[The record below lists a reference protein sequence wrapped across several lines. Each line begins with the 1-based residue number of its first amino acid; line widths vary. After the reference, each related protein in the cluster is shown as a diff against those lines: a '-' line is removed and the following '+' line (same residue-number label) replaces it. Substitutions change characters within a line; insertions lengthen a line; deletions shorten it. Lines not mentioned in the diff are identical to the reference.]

1 MSSSRNEGRWSR
13 DNSVSNVS
21 ATSGASQSNRLSAAS
36 AAILRGKRTPRGSQ
50 SSDSERR
57 SGSMLKN
64 FLAQRN
70 TDYRTANAP
79 PTAHYSQGTPRTT
92 AARRPSSGRSSPP
105 PDQSDV
111 EEEPFFP
118 CGDYFRPSPGFLHA
132 LSVFIGS
139 PVWRV
144 VVAFNS
150 FLLLF
155 GSEVQEL
162 WIPPEGDLTM
172 NVLYCLGFAVFS
184 MDMIMR
190 CFLDPKYV
198 QSPRCRNNENA
209 QNSAW
214 GRCQLGSFLFW
225 CDLVSTLAFMYSISF
240 IHSQAFAIQTIDISL
255 NDIGIPVSFVESL
268 LEFVDET
275 FALRAYRLSVLS

>member
-13 DNSVSNVS
+13 DNSASNVS
-21 ATSGASQSNRLSAAS
+21 ATSGASQSNHRLSAAS

-57 SGSMLKN
+57 SGNIFKN
-64 FLAQRN
+64 FFAQRN
-70 TDYRTANAP
+70 TDYRAANAP
-79 PTAHYSQGTPRTT
+79 PSAPAYSQGTPRTT
-92 AARRPSSGRSSPP
+92 AVRRPSSGRSSPP
-105 PDQSDV
+105 PDQSDM
-111 EEEPFFP
+111 EEESFCS
-118 CGDYFRPSPGFLHA
+118 CGDCLRPPPWFLHA
-132 LSVFIGS
+132 LSVIIGS
-139 PVWRV
+139 PLWRV
-144 VVAFNS
+144 IILFNS

-172 NVLYCLGFAVFS
+172 DILYCLGLAVFS

-190 CFLDPKYV
+190 CYLEPKYV
-198 QSPRCRNNENA
+198 QVPGCRNKENA

-225 CDLVSTLAFMYSISF
+225 CDLVSTLTFLYSISF
-240 IHSQAFAIQTIDISL
+240 INSGAYAIQTIDISL
-255 NDIGIPVSFVESL
+255 NEIGIPVSFV
-268 LEFVDET
+268 
-275 FALRAYRLSVLS
+275 